1 MKKFCLLFSLIL
13 TAALSFA
20 DTPGLLVL
28 QEDIVVEQHGSDWR
42 KEGVDLYIR
51 KKSGMESVMLVET
64 TKDPDGKSDN
74 FAYRAKEYNSVNGDE
89 IRYLNGKVLTSEYA
103 KYSLISST
111 VVHHEKLGKCFHIYV
126 PSELEY
132 GYPWERHG
140 SVSIAQGLF
149 INIRTFAKK
158 YGDYTGKFQD
168 NPFMFDTRD
177 FERIVK
183 TEQKVK
189 VARPKTKPAEQEK
202 PASGQQE
209 PPVPQVST
217 QDVPEE
223 EQLPVQEPVKEEP
236 PAPSLY
242 VPEEEEVLP
251 EPEPEKKEEPE
262 DSGFEEPEKPLY
274 VPDEEEQLP
283 EPDYG
288 QQEEDAYDWQDD
300 EDEEEDTVPPITLT
314 DDYNPDAAQKF
325 NEIANKANGM
335 MTYSKGPETLPDDL
349 GKIIQSFKT
358 RSVVDIVLAIDTTGS
373 MRDDLDSLRNEWIPR
388 VLEQLEEFNDVRIGL
403 LCYRDYFD
411 NYKFENLPVKI
422 FDFTSSE
429 AQLKEYLDTI
439 KIRGNEGGDIPEAVY
454 EALYASLYYY
464 DWRDEAEKKVIL
476 IGDAGPHK
484 RPRGKRKISQDMVIE
499 LANEKNIS
507 LDCVI
512 VPDDKSTTRGR

>member
-1 MKKFCLLFSLIL
+1 MKKFCLLFCLIV

-28 QEDIVVEQHGSDWR
+28 QDDIVVEQHGSDWR
-42 KEGVDLYIR
+42 KDGVDLYIR
-51 KKSGMESVMLVET
+51 KKSSMESVMLVET

-111 VVHHEKLGKCFHIYV
+111 VVHHEKLGKCFHIYI

-140 SVSIAQGLF
+140 TVSIEQGLF
-149 INIRTFAKK
+149 INIRTFSKK

-177 FERIVK
+177 FDRVVK
-183 TEQKVK
+183 TERKVK
-189 VARPKTKPAEQEK
+189 TARPKPRTQTPPPEPVTK
-202 PASGQQE
+202 E
-209 PPVPQVST
+209 PEPHVDTSA
-217 QDVPEE
+217 VPEE
-223 EQLPVQEPVKEEP
+223 VAEPEPLPVEEP
-236 PAPSLY
+236 EPEPLRY
-242 VPEEEEVLP
+242 EPEEEEAPP
-251 EPEPEKKEEPE
+251 EPEPVEPEEPE
-262 DSGFEEPEKPLY
+262 P
-274 VPDEEEQLP
+274 V
-283 EPDYG
+283 
-288 QQEEDAYDWQDD
+288 WI
-300 EDEEEDTVPPITLT
+300 EDEEEEPPEPEYTEPEDEPVVPPITLT
-314 DDYNPDAAQKF
+314 DDYNLDAAQKF
-325 NEIANKANGM
+325 NEIANKAGGM

-349 GKIIQSFKT
+349 GKIIQSF
-358 RSVVDIVLAIDTTGS
+358 RSRNMVDIVLAIDTTGS

-388 VLEQLEEFNDVRIGL
+388 VLQQLEEFNDVRIGL

-422 FDFTSSE
+422 FGFTSSE

-454 EALYASLYYY
+454 EALYAGLYYY
-464 DWRDEAEKKVIL
+464 DWRDEAEKKIIL

-484 RPRGKRKISQDMVIE
+484 RPRGKRKITQDMVIN
-499 LANEKNIS
+499 LANEKHIS

-512 VPDDKSTTRGR
+512 VPDDKSSSRGR

>member
-1 MKKFCLLFSLIL
+1 
-13 TAALSFA
+13 
-20 DTPGLLVL
+20 
-28 QEDIVVEQHGSDWR
+28 
-42 KEGVDLYIR
+42 
-51 KKSGMESVMLVET
+51 
-64 TKDPDGKSDN
+64 
-74 FAYRAKEYNSVNGDE
+74 
-89 IRYLNGKVLTSEYA
+89 
-103 KYSLISST
+103 
-111 VVHHEKLGKCFHIYV
+111 
-126 PSELEY
+126 
-132 GYPWERHG
+132 
-140 SVSIAQGLF
+140 
-149 INIRTFAKK
+149 
-158 YGDYTGKFQD
+158 
-168 NPFMFDTRD
+168 
-177 FERIVK
+177 
-183 TEQKVK
+183 
-189 VARPKTKPAEQEK
+189 
-202 PASGQQE
+202 
-209 PPVPQVST
+209 
-217 QDVPEE
+217 
-223 EQLPVQEPVKEEP
+223 
-236 PAPSLY
+236 
-242 VPEEEEVLP
+242 
-251 EPEPEKKEEPE
+251 
-262 DSGFEEPEKPLY
+262 
-274 VPDEEEQLP
+274 
-283 EPDYG
+283 
-288 QQEEDAYDWQDD
+288 
-300 EDEEEDTVPPITLT
+300 
-314 DDYNPDAAQKF
+314 
-325 NEIANKANGM
+325 
-335 MTYSKGPETLPDDL
+335 PETLPDDL